1 MSNYRRNVAV
11 GITVLGAMLILGWMI
26 LQFGGRLAE
35 PFTPKQ
41 FPIRAVSDRADGLGD
56 GSPVSYRGVTVGR
69 VVKVSRHPTN
79 MTLVHIDALIDLAP
93 PLPGNVEARIR
104 TQGLIG
110 GGASLV
116 LVTVPENA
124 PPEGQLRAGQEITAT
139 WVGLDLLPPEF
150 ANLASELAETARE
163 FRKSGILDN
172 LNQQITKAGKVLES
186 AETLL
191 NDPALRDDLAQSLQ
205 NLREVTDSAKRIG
218 GNLENF
224 TGTLDKL
231 GNDTTA
237 AVNEAR
243 GTIAKT
249 EGHLDTL
256 SKQLG
261 DRIAQTGVLLDQ
273 FQSIA
278 GKIDKGS
285 GTAGQ
290 LVNDPRLYESLVA
303 TAQELNLTIRDL
315 KRLVEQWEQEGV
327 NLKLR

>member
-1 MSNYRRNVAV
+1 MSSYRRNVAV
-11 GITVLGAMLILGWMI
+11 GATVLGAMVILGWMI

-41 FPIRAVSDRADGLGD
+41 FPVRAVGDRADGLSD
-56 GSPVSYRGVTVGR
+56 GSPVVYRGVTVGR
-69 VVKVSRHPTN
+69 VIKVSRHPSD
-79 MTLVHIDALIDLAP
+79 MTVVHIDALIDLAP
-93 PLPGNVEARIR
+93 PLPANVEARIV

-116 LVTVPENA
+116 LVTVPDSA
-124 PPEGQLRAGQEITAT
+124 PPQGTLSPGQQIKTSY
-139 WVGLDLLPPEF
+139 VGLTLLPPEF
-150 ANLASELAETARE
+150 GQLASVLTETARD
-163 FRKSGILDN
+163 FRRTGILDN
-172 LNQQITKAGKVLES
+172 LNQQITKAGKVLDS

-191 NDPALRDDLAQSLQ
+191 NDPALRDDLAKSLA
-205 NLREVTDSAKRIG
+205 NLREITDSAKRIG
-218 GNLENF
+218 GNLEKF

-231 GNDTTA
+231 GADTAA

-256 SKQLG
+256 ASQLN
-261 DRIAQTGVLLDQ
+261 DRVAQTAVLLDK

-278 GKIDKGS
+278 GKIDRGQ

-327 NLKLR
+327 SLKLR